1 MPAAPHISIII
12 PTYNRRALLA
22 ECIASVQAQTFTGWE
37 LIVVNDCS
45 PDDTW
50 AWLAGQA
57 QTEPRL
63 HPLQPPRNLKNP
75 AARNFGLQHARGQY
89 ALFLDDDDR
98 LPPDALAIHLS
109 ALQRHPRAIASM
121 GEYACLFPDGALQ
134 PNGFVRRERA
144 LNAWDG
150 WLFGWACTTGQT
162 LLRSETIRSAGGWD
176 ESRPYFGED
185 FATFIHL
192 LRQHPI
198 VALPQITLHYRIHAG
213 QSRPL
218 DKRLLF
224 FDILEEGI
232 MHAPPRLRRRARRI
246 VDARKLHLRAVE
258 AGQQRKFAAALWF
271 YLRTLW
277 RAPRLLAHPLTR
289 RRLFLPLAKW
299 LGR

>member
-1 MPAAPHISIII
+1 
-12 PTYNRRALLA
+12 
-22 ECIASVQAQTFTGWE
+22 
-37 LIVVNDCS
+37 
-45 PDDTW
+45 
-50 AWLAGQA
+50 
-57 QTEPRL
+57 
-63 HPLQPPRNLKNP
+63 
-75 AARNFGLQHARGQY
+75 
-89 ALFLDDDDR
+89 
-98 LPPDALAIHLS
+98 
-109 ALQRHPRAIASM
+109 M
-121 GEYACLFPDGALQ
+121 GEYAYLFPDGALQ

-198 VALPQITLHYRIHAG
+198 VALPQITLHYRIHTG

-246 VDARKLHLRAVE
+246 VDARKLHLRAVA
-258 AGQQRKFAAALWF
+258 AGQQRRFALAAWL
-271 YLRTLW
+271 YCRTLW
-277 RAPRLLAHPLTR
+277 RAPHLLAHPLTR
-289 RRLFLPLAKW
+289 RRLFLPLAKR